1 MGKMQASNRAFNK
14 EIYYFKMLFGI
25 QIISKIE
32 RAELWYKK
40 FEIMT
45 IYSFR
50 IKIWVNSSSTEMI

>member
-1 MGKMQASNRAFNK
+1 MGKMQASTGALNK

-32 RAELWYKK
+32 RAELRYKK
-40 FEIMT
+40 LQIMA

-50 IKIWVNSSSTEMI
+50 IEIWVNSSGTEMI